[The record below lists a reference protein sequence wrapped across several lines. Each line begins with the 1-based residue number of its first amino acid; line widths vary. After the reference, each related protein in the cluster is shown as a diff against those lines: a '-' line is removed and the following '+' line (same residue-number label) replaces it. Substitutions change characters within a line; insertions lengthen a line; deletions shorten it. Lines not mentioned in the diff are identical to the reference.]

1 MKRIAALALA
11 ALAVLTSEASAQNTF
26 PTKPLQFIVPFTPGS
41 APDVMT
47 RIITERLSGELGQPV
62 LVENRAGA
70 GGNIAAEYASR
81 QPGDGY
87 TVFVG
92 TVGNM
97 AVSKS
102 LYAKLAYDPVKSFTP
117 LSIGWLTWNVL
128 IVSSNSKLQTV
139 QDLIKEAKAN
149 PGKLN
154 YGSPGVG
161 TAGHLAGEWFKNL
174 TGADITHVPYRG
186 QNQVVQDLL
195 GGAIQLSFETI
206 GSAVP
211 VIKNGQVRALAATS
225 SERLPAL
232 PDVPTFA
239 EAGVNDLD
247 LSGWGMFFVPSST
260 PAPIAARLN
269 AALVKVMSA
278 ADVRDRIDG
287 LGAKTSPSTA
297 AAAEAMLLS
306 EIAKWGK
313 IVKAANA
320 RINN

>member
-1 MKRIAALALA
+1 MKNAISLALVVV
-11 ALAVLTSEASAQNTF
+11 ALLTSKISAEETF
-26 PTKPLQFIVPFTPGS
+26 PTRPLQLVVPFTAGS
-41 APDVMT
+41 APDVMA
-47 RIITERLSGELGQPV
+47 RVIGERLALELGQPV

-92 TVGNM
+92 TTGNM
-97 AVSKS
+97 AVAKS
-102 LYAKLAYDPVKSFTP
+102 LYAKLAYDPAQSFTAV
-117 LSIGWLTWNVL
+117 SVGWLTWNVL
-128 IVSSNSKLQTV
+128 IVPANSKLRTV
-139 QDLIKEAKAN
+139 QDVIKEAKEN

-154 YGSPGVG
+154 FGSPGVG

-174 TGADITHVPYRG
+174 TGANITHVPYRG

-195 GGAIQLSFETI
+195 GGYIQLSFETI

-225 SERLPAL
+225 TERLPSL

-239 EAGVNDLD
+239 EAGVRDLD
-247 LSGWGMFFVPSST
+247 LGGWGIFFVPSST
-260 PAPIAARLN
+260 PASIVTRLN
-269 AALVKVMSA
+269 AALVKVMSMP
-278 ADVRDRIDG
+278 DVRGRIDD
-287 LGAKTSPSTA
+287 LGAKTSPSTV
-297 AAAEAMLLS
+297 AEAQAMLLS

-313 IVKAANA
+313 IVEVAKV
-320 RINN
+320 RIDN